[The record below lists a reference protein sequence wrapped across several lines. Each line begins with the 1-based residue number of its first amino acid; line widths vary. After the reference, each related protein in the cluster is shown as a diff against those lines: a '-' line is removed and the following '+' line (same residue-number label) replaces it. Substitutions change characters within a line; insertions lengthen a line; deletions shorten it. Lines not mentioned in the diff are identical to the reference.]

1 MIKDEEYRKIK
12 KNILNLMR
20 PFKDPILWPKIKFAY
35 FYFNVSEKKCY
46 PRNQIKIVC
55 LKLAPKLSCNNQN
68 KTYQNQSSVIQNINS
83 LL

>member
-12 KNILNLMR
+12 KNILNLIR

-46 PRNQIKIVC
+46 PRNQIKPILEASWWQFVYKC
-55 LKLAPKLSCNNQN
+55 LRKRACFEQWYRSEF
-68 KTYQNQSSVIQNINS
+68 I
-83 LL
+83 